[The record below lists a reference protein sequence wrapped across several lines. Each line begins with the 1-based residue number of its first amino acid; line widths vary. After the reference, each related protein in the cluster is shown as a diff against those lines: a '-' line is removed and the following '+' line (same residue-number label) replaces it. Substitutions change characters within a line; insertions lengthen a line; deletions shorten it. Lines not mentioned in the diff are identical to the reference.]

1 MATQEQRLR
10 WKVIPYGAQW
20 AVTEEGTGFVIL
32 TRNTRREALEEG
44 RLHATR
50 AGVELI
56 APADDDDYDD
66 YPGQRA

>member
-1 MATQEQRLR
+1 MSTQEQRLR

-32 TRNTRREALEEG
+32 TRNTRNEALEEG
-44 RLHATR
+44 KLHAQR
-50 AGVELI
+50 SGVELI
-56 APADDDDYDD
+56 PPAEEDDD

>member
-1 MATQEQRLR
+1 MATQGQKLR

-32 TRNTRREALEEG
+32 TRNTRNEALEEG
-44 RLHATR
+44 LDHAQR

-56 APADDDDYDD
+56 APSDDDD